1 MGTFCHHPLT
11 MAAAYATLSHI
22 KAEKDTIYPEV
33 NKKAEYF
40 INTLNK
46 YFEEENV
53 PFHMVNFGT
62 LFRFVIPKKYEIFFY
77 SMITKG
83 IFVWAGRNCFLC
95 TEHTNEEIERI
106 ISAVKE
112 TICEMKEAGF
122 FPESFT
128 LKAGTG
134 VEDKKVSADGVI
146 TKPASLIQHATVC
159 VYGQVSTDACRG
171 QTPWSYL
178 ELEFQVVVS

>member
-11 MAAAYATLSHI
+11 MAAAHATLSHI
-22 KAEKDTIYPEV
+22 KAEKDIIYPEV
-33 NKKAEYF
+33 NKKAEYL
-40 INTLNK
+40 INTLNT

-62 LFRFVIPKKYEIFFY
+62 LFRFVIPKDYEIFFY

-95 TEHTNEEIERI
+95 TEHTNGEIERI

-112 TICEMKEAGF
+112 TIREMKEAGF
-122 FPESFT
+122 FSESST
-128 LKAGTG
+128 LKTDAS
-134 VEDKKVSADGVI
+134 VEDRKVSANGVI
-146 TKPASLIQHATVC
+146 TKPTSLIQQRLYIQIKVNEEDPFDI
-159 VYGQVSTDACRG
+159 VSA
-171 QTPWSYL
+171 YL
-178 ELEFQVVVS
+178 SRKKIDEEN